1 METPTTQPGIT
12 EAKFLAKLKTR
23 IIAKYGTL
31 RAGAECLTVS
41 PALLTMVL
49 NGKRQLTNELR
60 RGIISAGVLKTE
72 DFSGYD
78 FEETKRARI
87 NNEYIFQIDKLND
100 IVLHQEYMLKLQKD
114 TVERLYKENE
124 NLHSEVIKALKLI
137 NKLKNDENSANMQ

>member
-23 IIAKYGTL
+23 IITKYGTL
-31 RAGAECLTVS
+31 RAGAELLSVS

-49 NGKRQLTNELR
+49 NGKRQLTKELR
-60 RGIISAGVLKTE
+60 HNIINTGIANSE

-78 FEETKRARI
+78 FEEVKRGRI
-87 NNEYIFQIDKLND
+87 NNEYVFQIEKLND
-100 IVLHQEYMLKLQKD
+100 IILHQEYMLKLQKD
-114 TVERLYKENE
+114 TVERLYRENE